1 MKITR
6 ALTFLAGIALFAAC
20 SKDDDQPPTDVAIS
34 GKWNMVAQ
42 YRTYTDNGTKDTVHY
57 AVDVNYWIFE
67 PNEGKIFQ
75 MKNAQPDTVFYKLID
90 GNTKVVTAVDDEF
103 IFQADTLSIL
113 SLENNQMKLEGNYT
127 TPYQFK
133 VIYQFGK

>member
-1 MKITR
+1 MKRT
-6 ALTFLAGIALFAAC
+6 LTFLAGIALFAAC
-20 SKDDDQPPTDVAIS
+20 SKDDDQPPADVAIS

-42 YRTYTDNGTKDTVHY
+42 YRTYTENGTVTRDTVNY
-57 AVDVNYWIFE
+57 AVDSNYWIFE

-90 GNTKVVTAVDDEF
+90 DNTKVVTAVDDEF
-103 IFQADTLSIL
+103 IFQADTLKIL
-113 SLENNQMKLEGNYT
+113 SLGNNQMKLEGNYT
-127 TPYQFK
+127 VPYNQQ